1 MITAAATRLGSTTCQ
16 SRRPTAR
23 DSSTR
28 IGTVAHA
35 PIEFTTNCGGWS
47 MRTPWANQTTFM
59 TRIHCH
65 ATSDRPSTL
74 RVRTSRHSC
83 GKPTTAP
90 TKVASQ
96 PTS

>member
-47 MRTPWANQTTFM
+47 MRTPWANHTTFM